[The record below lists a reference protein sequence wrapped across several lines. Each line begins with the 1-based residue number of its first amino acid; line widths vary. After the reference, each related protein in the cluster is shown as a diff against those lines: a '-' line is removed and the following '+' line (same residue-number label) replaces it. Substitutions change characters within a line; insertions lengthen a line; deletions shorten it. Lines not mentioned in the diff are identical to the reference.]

1 MAQNQLGNLTGTV
14 DRRVVSKG
22 GSSSGSLA
30 TPANYA
36 DVNAMR
42 TRLAAINAGYYTTT
56 KLDQM
61 SVNDMV
67 YAIRV
72 ADDATAI
79 K

>member
-1 MAQNQLGNLTGTV
+1 MAQNQIGNFTGTV
-14 DRRVVSKG
+14 DKRDTTKAG
-22 GSSSGSLA
+22 ANASSLS

-36 DVNAMR
+36 SVNAMR
-42 TRLAAINAGYYTTT
+42 TRLAAINAGYYTAAR
-56 KLDQM
+56 LDRM

-72 ADDATAI
+72 ADDSAGI